1 MTEDP
6 WPLSIENVAVVIPI
20 TSSDLLEQGEEDIIC
35 THLICRRVEDFQV
48 NMSKLKEARRPVRMS
63 GGSDMHLTDH
73 LLTLQ
78 TTVPYADALRHPF
91 LTSAA
96 SGSLQHERLGFW
108 LSQDRLYAA
117 HAYPRF
123 IGSLIS
129 AIPYD
134 ASHKIGSIEERLNQR
149 ILDILV
155 FSLTN
160 VVREVTFFEETAKEW
175 GLRIEGWKERK
186 GTRDYTAEMAR
197 VSSSLE
203 EGLVFLWAME
213 KVYLD
218 SWVAVH
224 TQLVS
229 SLDATRTTPTL
240 SALLSLSANWSS
252 TEFSSFVDTLAGIV
266 NDLGI
271 TPGSASWKRAEGVWD
286 RVVELEAAFWPE
298 EGEESSMLS

>member
-1 MTEDP
+1 MSRQPEVTQAMH
-6 WPLSIENVAVVIPI
+6 LIQCHLVKASGSSENGHIAFWRWRITAKTWIDISGYGLELEANAAMSKGLIPI
-20 TSSDLLEQGEEDIIC
+20 TSSDLLEQ
-35 THLICRRVEDFQV
+35 
-48 NMSKLKEARRPVRMS
+48 
-63 GGSDMHLTDH
+63 
-73 LLTLQ
+73 
-78 TTVPYADALRHPF
+78 DALRHPF

>member
-1 MTEDP
+1 
-6 WPLSIENVAVVIPI
+6 
-20 TSSDLLEQGEEDIIC
+20 
-35 THLICRRVEDFQV
+35 
-48 NMSKLKEARRPVRMS
+48 MSKLKDLDHSARTSGPDQMS
-63 GGSDMHLTDH
+63 LTDH
-73 LLTLQ
+73 LLTLP
-78 TTVPYADALRHPF
+78 TPVPYADALKHPF
-91 LTSAA
+91 LISAA
-96 SGSLQHERLGFW
+96 EGTLPHERLGFW

-134 ASHKIGSIEERLNQR
+134 TSHKIGSPEERLNQR
-149 ILDILV
+149 ILDVLV

-160 VVREVTFFEETAKEW
+160 VVREVGFFEETAKEW

-197 VSSSLE
+197 VSKSLE

-218 SWVAVH
+218 SWIAVH
-224 TQLVS
+224 TQLSS
-229 SLDATRTTPTL
+229 SLDTIPPTPTR
-240 SALLSLSANWSS
+240 SALLSLSGNWSNS
-252 TEFSSFVDTLAGIV
+252 EFKAFVDTLAGIV
-266 NDLGI
+266 NDSGI
-271 TPGSASWKRAEGVWD
+271 MPGSASWRRAEEVWA

-298 EGEESSMLS
+298 NGEESSMLS

>member
-1 MTEDP
+1 
-6 WPLSIENVAVVIPI
+6 
-20 TSSDLLEQGEEDIIC
+20 
-35 THLICRRVEDFQV
+35 
-48 NMSKLKEARRPVRMS
+48 MSQ
-63 GGSDMHLTDH
+63 LTDH
-73 LLTLQ
+73 LLTLP
-78 TTVPYADALRHPF
+78 TPVPYADVLRHPF

-96 SGSLQHERLGFW
+96 SGTLPHERLGFW

-134 ASHKIGSIEERLNQR
+134 ASHKIGSPEERLNQR
-149 ILDILV
+149 ILDVLV

-160 VVREVTFFEETAKEW
+160 VVREVSFFEETAKEW
-175 GLRIEGWKERK
+175 DLRIEGWKERK

-197 VSSSLE
+197 VSRSLE

-218 SWVAVH
+218 SWTAVY
-224 TQLVS
+224 TQISS
-229 SLDATRTTPTL
+229 SLDVTPSTPTR
-240 SALLSLSANWSS
+240 SALLSLSANWSN

-271 TPGSASWKRAEGVWD
+271 TPTSGSWKRTEEVWA
-286 RVVELEAAFWPE
+286 RVVELEAAFWPDN
-298 EGEESSMLS
+298 GEEFSMLS

>member
-1 MTEDP
+1 
-6 WPLSIENVAVVIPI
+6 
-20 TSSDLLEQGEEDIIC
+20 
-35 THLICRRVEDFQV
+35 
-48 NMSKLKEARRPVRMS
+48 MS
-63 GGSDMHLTDH
+63 LTDH
-73 LLTLQ
+73 LLSLRTP
-78 TTVPYADALRHPF
+78 VPYADALRHPF
-91 LTSAA
+91 LISAA
-96 SGSLQHERLGFW
+96 SGAISHERLGFW

-134 ASHKIGSIEERLNQR
+134 AAHKIGSPEERLNQR
-149 ILDILV
+149 ILDVLV

-160 VVREVTFFEETAKEW
+160 VVREVNFFEETAKEW

-197 VSSSLE
+197 VSRSLE

-218 SWVAVH
+218 SWTAVH
-224 TQLVS
+224 TQLAG
-229 SLDATRTTPTL
+229 SLDSGSPTPTR
-240 SALLSLSANWSS
+240 SALLSLSANWSN
-252 TEFSSFVDTLAGIV
+252 TEFISFVDTLAGIV

-271 TPGSASWKRAEGVWD
+271 TPGSTSWKRAEGVWA
-286 RVVELEAAFWPE
+286 RVVELEAAFWPD
-298 EGEESSMLS
+298 EGEEF